1 MPMLGGMHRIVA
13 NPASKAVLALSRAWM
28 GDEKEIADIVGMWE
42 GELGCRNEGSEDCI
56 LGAVVSGE

>member
-1 MPMLGGMHRIVA
+1 
-13 NPASKAVLALSRAWM
+13 M

-42 GELGCRNEGSEDCI
+42 GVLEAELGCRNEGSKDCI

>member
-1 MPMLGGMHRIVA
+1 MA

>member
-1 MPMLGGMHRIVA
+1 MHRIVA

-42 GELGCRNEGSEDCI
+42 GVLEAELGCRNEGSKDCI